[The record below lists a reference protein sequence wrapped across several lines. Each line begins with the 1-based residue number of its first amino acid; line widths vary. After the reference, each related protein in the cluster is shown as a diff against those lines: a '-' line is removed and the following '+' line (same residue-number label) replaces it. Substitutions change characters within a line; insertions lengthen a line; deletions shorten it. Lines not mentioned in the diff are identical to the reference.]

1 MIHKQQWV
9 ILPYSL
15 VKDWPDLRISPPGV
29 IPQHERRPR
38 WICDY
43 SFSNINF
50 EALELFAKETMQYGH
65 ALDRLLRK
73 ILLSDPDLG
82 PVYMHKIDVSD
93 GFYRIHLSLLDIP
106 KL

>member
-1 MIHKQQWV
+1 
-9 ILPYSL
+9 
-15 VKDWPDLRISPPGV
+15 
-29 IPQHERRPR
+29 
-38 WICDY
+38 
-43 SFSNINF
+43 
-50 EALELFAKETMQYGH
+50 MQYGH
-65 ALDRLLRK
+65 ALDRLLRE